1 MSNLLNGKDVSAK
14 ILARVA
20 EQTRAHLAAGGAVPT
35 LAVILVGEDPA
46 SQIYVRNK
54 HRTCEAMGFRSLEYT
69 LPADAGQAALLARIE
84 ALNAD
89 ASVHGILCQMP
100 LPKGFDY
107 DDAAVQQAVLPGKD
121 VDVFHP
127 MNAGYLSL
135 GTPRFLPG
143 TPAGVMEL
151 LADAGIPLAGKHVVV
166 LGRSNI
172 VGKPMALLALMADA
186 TVTICHSKTQNLGE
200 ITRQADILIA
210 AVGRPRF
217 VTADMVK
224 EGAVVIDVGVNRLEG
239 KKVCGDVDFDAVAP
253 KASWI
258 TPVPG
263 GCGPMTIAM
272 LMQNTLKAATAL
284 GALAAEGQ

>member
-1 MSNLLNGKDVSAK
+1 MPNILSGKEVSAK
-14 ILARVA
+14 ILAGIA
-20 EQTRAHLAAGGAVPT
+20 EQARAHIAAGGAVPT

-54 HRTCEAMGFRSLEYT
+54 RRACDEIGFRSLEFL
-69 LPADAGQAALLARIE
+69 LPANAGQAALLARI
-84 ALNAD
+84 AQLNAD
-89 ASVHGILCQMP
+89 PAVHGILPQCP

-107 DDAAVQQAVLPGKD
+107 DEAAVQRAVSPTKD

-127 MNAGYLSL
+127 VNAGLLSL
-135 GTPRFLPG
+135 GTPKFLPC
-143 TPAGVMEL
+143 TPAGVMAL
-151 LADAGIPLAGKHVVV
+151 LEDAGISLAGKHVVIV
-166 LGRSNI
+166 GRSNI

-186 TVTICHSKTQNLGE
+186 TVTICHSRTQNLAE
-200 ITRQADILIA
+200 ITRQADVLIA

-217 VTADMVK
+217 VTADMVR
-224 EGAVVIDVGVNRLEG
+224 EGAVVVDVGVNRLEG

-253 KASWI
+253 KAGWI

-272 LMQNTLKAATAL
+272 LMQNTLRAAQFSV
-284 GALAAEGQ
+284 GN

>member
-1 MSNLLNGKDVSAK
+1 MPNILNGKEISAK
-14 ILARVA
+14 VLARVA
-20 EQTRAHLAAGGAVPT
+20 AQTQTHIAAGGAVPT

-54 HRTCEAMGFRSLEYT
+54 RRVCGEIGFRSLEYT
-69 LPADAGQAALLARIE
+69 LPADAGQAALLERI
-84 ALNAD
+84 AQLNAD
-89 ASVHGILCQMP
+89 QTVHGILAQMP
-100 LPKGFDY
+100 LPRGYDY
-107 DDAAVQQAVLPGKD
+107 DEAVVQQAILPAKD

-127 MNAGYLSL
+127 FNAGLLSL
-135 GTPRFLPG
+135 GTPRFLPC

-151 LADAGIPLAGKHVVV
+151 LADAGISLFGKHVVI

-186 TVTICHSKTQNLGE
+186 TVTVCHSKTQNLAE
-200 ITRQADILIA
+200 ITRQADVLIA

-217 VTADMVK
+217 VTADMIQ
-224 EGAVVIDVGVNRLEG
+224 EGAVVIDVGVNRLEDR
-239 KKVCGDVDFDAVAP
+239 KVCGDVDFDTVAP
-253 KASWI
+253 KAGWI

-272 LMQNTLKAATAL
+272 LMQNTLNAAR
-284 GALAAEGQ
+284 Q